1 VVGFLGGISGIVMGV
16 GFGITINVFLNFVAG
31 QFGGQSVS
39 LFSFPLDFLAFIAI
53 FSAGVGYLTGIFPAR
68 RASSLNPL
76 DAIRYE

>member
-1 VVGFLGGISGIVMGV
+1 MVGFLGGVTGILMGV
-16 GFGITINVFLNFVAG
+16 ALGVAVNLTLNLVAS
-31 QFGGQSVS
+31 QYGGQAVQ
-39 LFSFPLDFLAFIAI
+39 LFAFPFDFLLFISI